1 MQEQTGKSHSHPSH
15 CKPSLACRKGVGRRK
30 KLKTNMS
37 MEKKINL
44 FDGWKKIQ
52 SSSNAAN

>member
-52 SSSNAAN
+52 SS